1 MPIKVRAL
9 DANLILISILSLCF
23 YNVLVK
29 NFPDKLI
36 LIFWINLLSY
46 LCFLGIYYFRVSV
59 LNHDPKA
66 LHELIFN
73 YTFQDIPLYAII
85 AASFLGYMIVSEKL
99 LDSYDLSLVI
109 PISQLGI
116 LLASAGYI
124 LLGDPF
130 NWSLLFGLSILCA
143 GTFVVSL
150 SSISQ
155 TPKESFVF
163 RLKNIPKKLVILA
176 LIQSLLFV
184 VSSMINYLGTK
195 KTIHTEA
202 IINNLRHLH
211 IGPVAFHSAFYFNI
225 GQQFFSVLIATI
237 YVLVRKKYRRSVM
250 TPIID
255 KPKYLLMAV
264 LIYVMAEFTYFIA
277 FMITTDT
284 TILLAL
290 DNLSIPVILLFSFLI
305 LKEELDKDKVI
316 GSSLI
321 VIGGVI
327 AAL

>member
-1 MPIKVRAL
+1 VPIKVRAL

-155 TPKESFVF
+155 TP
-163 RLKNIPKKLVILA
+163 
-176 LIQSLLFV
+176 
-184 VSSMINYLGTK
+184 
-195 KTIHTEA
+195 
-202 IINNLRHLH
+202 
-211 IGPVAFHSAFYFNI
+211 
-225 GQQFFSVLIATI
+225 
-237 YVLVRKKYRRSVM
+237 
-250 TPIID
+250 
-255 KPKYLLMAV
+255 
-264 LIYVMAEFTYFIA
+264 
-277 FMITTDT
+277 
-284 TILLAL
+284 
-290 DNLSIPVILLFSFLI
+290 
-305 LKEELDKDKVI
+305 
-316 GSSLI
+316 
-321 VIGGVI
+321 
-327 AAL
+327 

>member
-1 MPIKVRAL
+1 M

-23 YNVLVK
+23 YNVLIK

-46 LCFLGIYYFRVSV
+46 MCFLGIYYFRVSI
-59 LNHDPKA
+59 LNHDPMA
-66 LHELIFN
+66 LHELIFD
-73 YTFQDIPLYAII
+73 YTFQDIPLYIII

-130 NWSLLFGLSILCA
+130 NWSLLFGLSVLCA

-155 TPKESFVF
+155 TSGESFLF
-163 RLKNIPKKLVILA
+163 RLKKIPKKLVILA
-176 LIQSLLFV
+176 LIQALLFV
-184 VSSMINYLGTK
+184 ISAMVNYLGTK
-195 KTIHTEA
+195 KTVHTEA
-202 IINNLRHLH
+202 IIHSMRHLH
-211 IGPVAFHSAFYFNI
+211 MGPVTFHNAFYFNI
-225 GQQFFSVLIATI
+225 GQQFFSVIIATI
-237 YVLVRKKYRRSVM
+237 YVLLRKKYRRTMM
-250 TPIID
+250 TPIINR
-255 KPKYLLMAV
+255 PKYLLMAV
-264 LIYVMAEFTYFIA
+264 LIYVIAECTYFVA
-277 FMITTDT
+277 FMITKDT

-305 LKEELDKDKVI
+305 LKEGLDKDKVI

-327 AAL
+327 SVL